1 MLSFTS
7 RNLPWSF
14 YEKNFLSRLCFP
26 ILLPWTGQRSVFF
39 PESNFFFSFSN
50 IKNSFSPSFLLYFL
64 FTFVFSF
71 HTIVYI
77 HLPLNIP
84 QLYFWLLGVLLW
96 LDFDDFN
103 KTQVTD
109 FKWSANF
116 FFLLSKSFINIIF
129 LQSRKYDIEKK
140 IQLTIQTFLYC
151 LTYFGAIIGTIF
163 CKIKQPKDIW
173 YVLGYRNVQ
182 FWETTMCKT
191 KCLNI

>member
-1 MLSFTS
+1 MPSHFASL
-7 RNLPWSF
+7 NWP
-14 YEKNFLSRLCFP
+14 KVN
-26 ILLPWTGQRSVFF
+26 FF

-50 IKNSFSPSFLLYFL
+50 IKSSFSPPFLLYFL
-64 FTFVFSF
+64 FIFVLSF
-71 HTIVYI
+71 CTIVYI
-77 HLPLNIP
+77 HLPLNIL
-84 QLYFWLLGVLLW
+84 QWYFWLLGVLLC
-96 LDFDDFN
+96 LVFYDFN

-109 FKWSANF
+109 FKRSANV
-116 FFLLSKSFINIIF
+116 FFLLSRSFINIIF

-140 IQLTIQTFLYC
+140 IQLTIQTFLHC